1 MASSILNQIY
11 KEAAVTSKGVVQ
23 MNRTLNKVYDDQE
36 KSNKRQDK
44 FLEDLRNRQKR
55 DERDEKK
62 RQSDL
67 KKLIAGAST
76 SSGTKSKDTKEG
88 FNLGDG
94 KGLLPAITG
103 GLSLAFNLLKG
114 LLITSLLNKLRGFFR
129 LPGFGRGGGRPIP
142 PTSGGGRG
150 GRGGSRGGGGRGG
163 GGRGGSRGGGGG
175 GATTPAPTRPIPE
188 VGGGGATP
196 KAKPGGKT
204 PPKVTPPKSPTG
216 NSPLSGAGNTIKPT
230 GRVPIKPSIP
240 WWKKMGDGIGGFIK
254 GAKGFLGRW
263 AGPLITFAMMA
274 PEMKKMYDEKR
285 YKDLTR
291 YILAAA
297 AGSATASLAS
307 SAVTGLA
314 VLAGI
319 PTGGFGGVA
328 VFLTG
333 MAAAMGAGNFTAGKV
348 DELLFNMGLTDEDQS
363 TGELPNEIPQIEN
376 PDELSNVS
384 SNKDKYEGAF
394 EHIESQKKQ
403 KGGGIFDV
411 PGHGQGDQVP
421 MMLPPGAFVLNR
433 VAAQEMFAR
442 GGSPSGMV
450 PTLLEPGEKVF
461 MPGDPLMD
469 MAMSFNSSFSRFQTG
484 GMVGQPTTDS
494 STEKATDRGGDKLT
508 GLGGSS
514 AVISVGKMLQNQGF
528 TVKEHPNFAGRDF
541 NEKGTAR
548 VGGHSKNSLHYKNL
562 AVDVTDWREGNWQAR
577 TAELAERMYQ
587 KREALNLTQIIHD
600 PWGSWF
606 AGDSAKGG
614 AYGGHDT
621 HLHLGFASGK
631 ASDKGYIGPG
641 NADTPGTPKQE
652 SGSMGGLG
660 AVFAP
665 ITNAISGV
673 LGQDGPIGKIFGQLT
688 DQMSGLMGKV
698 MEEVNSPETQAITS
712 NLQKEM
718 GKITSAISAE
728 MGGSSPQVSPTAQP
742 SSQHMKVIR
751 DAMDPE
757 SNESPTV
764 VQVIPSQE
772 ETKQATV
779 SGTANQNLPPGLS
792 TRCSSWASADYRYDR
807 SLNCETL

>member
-1 MASSILNQIY
+1 VDAGLGP
-11 KEAAVTSKGVVQ
+11 KTKPAAPK
-23 MNRTLNKVYDDQE
+23 
-36 KSNKRQDK
+36 
-44 FLEDLRNRQKR
+44 
-55 DERDEKK
+55 
-62 RQSDL
+62 
-67 KKLIAGAST
+67 
-76 SSGTKSKDTKEG
+76 
-88 FNLGDG
+88 
-94 KGLLPAITG
+94 
-103 GLSLAFNLLKG
+103 
-114 LLITSLLNKLRGFFR
+114 
-129 LPGFGRGGGRPIP
+129 GGGPRSPI
-142 PTSGGGRG
+142 
-150 GRGGSRGGGGRGG
+150 
-163 GGRGGSRGGGGG
+163 
-175 GATTPAPTRPIPE
+175 
-188 VGGGGATP
+188 
-196 KAKPGGKT
+196 KT
-204 PPKVTPPKSPTG
+204 
-216 NSPLSGAGNTIKPT
+216 SPLSSNNIRPS
-230 GRVPIKPSIP
+230 GRVPVPIKPTIP
-240 WWKKMGDGIGGFIK
+240 WWKKMANGMGGFIK

-274 PEMKKMYDEKR
+274 PDMKKMYDEKR

-291 YILAAA
+291 YIISAL
-297 AGSATASLAS
+297 AGSATAGIAS

-319 PTGGFGGVA
+319 PTAGMGGIP

-333 MAAAMGAGNFTAGKV
+333 MAAAMTAGNFTAGKV
-348 DELLFNMGLTDEDQS
+348 DELLLNMGLANTDQS
-363 TGELPNEIPQIEN
+363 TGELPDEIPQMEN
-376 PDELSNVS
+376 PDELGNVE
-384 SNKDKYEGAF
+384 SNKEKYEGAY
-394 EHIESQKKQ
+394 EHIQSQKKQ

-442 GGSPSGMV
+442 GGYPSGGV

-494 STEKATDRGGDKLT
+494 STEKATDRGGDKLS

-514 AVISVGKMLQNQGF
+514 AVISVGKMLQGQGF
-528 TVKEHPNFAGRDF
+528 TVKEHPNFAGREF
-541 NEKGTAR
+541 NDKGTAR
-548 VGGHSKNSLHYKNL
+548 VGGHSNNSLHYKNL
-562 AVDVTDWREGNWQAR
+562 AVDVTDWREGAWQAR
-577 TAELAERMYQ
+577 TAQLAERMYQ
-587 KREALNLTQIIHD
+587 QREALNLTQIIHD

-606 AGDSAKGG
+606 AGESSKGG

-621 HLHLGFASGK
+621 HLHLGFASGP

-641 NADTPGTPKQE
+641 NSETPGSPKQE
-652 SGSMGGLG
+652 GGMMGGLG
-660 AVFAP
+660 AIFSP
-665 ITNAISGV
+665 ITSAISGI
-673 LGQDGPIGKIFGQLT
+673 LGNDGPVGKIFGQLT
-688 DQMSGLMGKV
+688 DQMNGLMGKV
-698 MEEVNSPETQAITS
+698 MEEVNSPEAKAMTS
-712 NLQKEM
+712 NLQAEM
-718 GKITSAISAE
+718 SKITSAISAE

-772 ETKQATV
+772 ETQQATV